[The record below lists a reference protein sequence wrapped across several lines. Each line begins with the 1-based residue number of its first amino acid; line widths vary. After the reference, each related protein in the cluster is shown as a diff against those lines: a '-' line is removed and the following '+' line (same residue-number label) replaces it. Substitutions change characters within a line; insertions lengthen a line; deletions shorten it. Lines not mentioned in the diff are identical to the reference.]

1 MLRTMAAAAR
11 RRPAARVDG
20 LSMRPL
26 ALAAC
31 LQD

>member
-1 MLRTMAAAAR
+1 MLRTMAAAA